1 MAQRYSGKYSPED
14 SAGNGAFR
22 GKRRTRAGG
31 RVNLLFLAP
40 APFALRAFW
49 EDPQGLALGL
59 SAFGLMILAAWLTRE
74 GILAQEAYEAR
85 ERARRPAIPRKIFA
99 AVLTGAGL
107 FLGGLGPDA
116 GLAGAAIFAG
126 LGIALHLMAF
136 GPDPLRDKGMDG
148 PDGHQSARVARAVDA
163 AERHL
168 AEIAAAIARTG
179 DRALEARVERFQSTA
194 RTMFRAVEADPADLV
209 AARRHLGVYL
219 QAARDASVKFAD
231 LWVNRHDL
239 RAKVGYEALIDDL
252 ETGFS
257 TLTNKLSANDR
268 TALDIE
274 IEVLRER
281 LAREGLSP
289 ED

>member
-1 MAQRYSGKYSPED
+1 MAQRFGGQYSPEP
-14 SAGNGAFR
+14 GPEGTPFR
-22 GKRRTRAGG
+22 GRRRTRAGG

-40 APFALRAFW
+40 APFALKAFW
-49 EDPQGLALGL
+49 QQPEGLAIDLL
-59 SAFGLMILAAWLTRE
+59 AFGVLLLAAWLTRE
-74 GILAQEAYEAR
+74 GIIAQEAYEAR

-107 FLGGLGPDA
+107 FLGGMGPAA
-116 GLAGAAIFAG
+116 GLAGPVIFAG
-126 LGIALHLMAF
+126 LGFALHLMAF

-179 DRALEARVERFQSTA
+179 DRALEAKVERFQATA
-194 RTMFRAVEADPADLV
+194 RTMFRAVEADPSDLA

-239 RAKVGYEALIDDL
+239 RAKADYEALIGDL
-252 ETGFS
+252 EAGFT
-257 TLTNKLSANDR
+257 TLTHKLSANDR
-268 TALDIE
+268 AALDIE